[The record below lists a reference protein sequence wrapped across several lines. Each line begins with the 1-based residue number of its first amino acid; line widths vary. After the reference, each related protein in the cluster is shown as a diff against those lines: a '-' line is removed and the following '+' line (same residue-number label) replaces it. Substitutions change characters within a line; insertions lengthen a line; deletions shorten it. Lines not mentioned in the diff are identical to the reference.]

1 MSVSWQVFCFC
12 HKAPIFSGV
21 GVAQRFFFIQQI
33 MLAIDYAFFFIYFF
47 LLQPQVEGKKIIWFA
62 HQHWLCFDE
71 GIRQFSSLQ
80 LSVWMKNSFSKCYY
94 ILTTGGLPAIRN
106 TMITAGGYS
115 HRQWSHR
122 KKNTGWLYWSQYSD
136 FCTIGLPI
144 NGSHFSQSLMNWQ
157 NLDLS
162 LAGLSL
168 PNDLWKQS
176 FFTKITVILLWEL
189 GCS

>member
-47 LLQPQVEGKKIIWFA
+47 L
-62 HQHWLCFDE
+62 
-71 GIRQFSSLQ
+71 LQ